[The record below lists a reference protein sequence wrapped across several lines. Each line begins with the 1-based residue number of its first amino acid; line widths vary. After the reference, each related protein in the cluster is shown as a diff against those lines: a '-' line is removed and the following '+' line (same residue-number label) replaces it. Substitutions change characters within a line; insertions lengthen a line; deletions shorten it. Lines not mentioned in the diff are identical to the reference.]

1 MRDAVAAAPSR
12 LLAAKAA
19 AMYLGVPYTT
29 LRLWAKKGLIPVV
42 RIPGTAAL
50 LFERKE
56 LDLAVERWKEHAHER
71 WAERLEELKA
81 RALERNT
88 QRAGAAAPA
97 IPNRRRGRR
106 QGVSHDRRETPG
118 VAAPTVPGIVPNN
131 GDGAKP

>member
-19 AMYLGVPYTT
+19 AAYLGVPYTT

-71 WAERLEELKA
+71 WAERLEDLKA
-81 RALERNT
+81 RALERNR

-97 IPNRRRGRR
+97 IANHGRGRR
-106 QGVSHDRRETPG
+106 QHVSPEPRMG
-118 VAAPTVPGIVPNN
+118 SGAAPASVPGMVPN